1 MRLEGV
7 SKRYGRRTVLDRVDL
22 ALPQETCLVVTG
34 TNGSGKSTLL
44 RILAGLTEPSAGVVA
59 DRPVRVAYVPER
71 FPGRLGLTARSYLRH
86 FASIRGL
93 DRQTANRRIDELVER
108 LGLGDLVVE
117 PLWTLSRGSAQKV
130 AIAQA
135 FLAPCDLIVLDEPW
149 SGLDRLTRPE
159 LTVLADEAVRAGAR
173 VVVAEHLPEYA
184 ASIATAATVVADGVL
199 SQVDLYDLVPPPDPD
214 PEYVDIDLIWPS
226 ESLPPKEV
234 FATFLDDADAR
245 EEYDATGE
253 EVWLR
258 VNRPNVDGLLAAA
271 LGAGWSVRGVYPAPV
286 DGQDEDDDE
295 EHLLYDEAPVPA
307 EDVTV
312 LPDEAPTEEAPA

>member
-22 ALPQETCLVVTG
+22 ALPHQTCLVVTG

-44 RILAGLTEPSAGVVA
+44 RILAGLTEPTGGVVA

-86 FASIRGL
+86 FARIRGL
-93 DRQTANRRIDELVER
+93 DRHAAHRRIDELAER
-108 LGLGDLVVE
+108 LGLGDLIVE

-159 LTVLADEAVRAGAR
+159 LTVLADEAVRSGAR

-184 ASIATAATVVADGVL
+184 ASIATAATVVADGML
-199 SQVDLYDLVPPPDPD
+199 SEVHLDDLLPADPD

-286 DGQDEDDDE
+286 DGHDEDDE
-295 EHLLYDEAPVPA
+295 EQLLYDDTPLTVEEEATAPVG
-307 EDVTV
+307 
-312 LPDEAPTEEAPA
+312 EAPA